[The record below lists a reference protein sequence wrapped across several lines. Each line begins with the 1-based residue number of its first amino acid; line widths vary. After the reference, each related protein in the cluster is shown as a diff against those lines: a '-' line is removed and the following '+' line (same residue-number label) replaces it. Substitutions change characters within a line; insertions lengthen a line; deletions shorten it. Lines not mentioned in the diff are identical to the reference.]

1 MRTARTTREL
11 LNLITTRPS
20 SFVPTLGALHDGHRS
35 LLSAAR
41 ASSAGPVVGSIF
53 VNPLQF
59 GPSEDFDAY
68 PRSEEADLEMFRAQ
82 GVDIAFIPSV
92 DEMYP
97 PGRTT
102 TVSVGPLGEIL
113 EGAHRPGHFDG
124 VATVCA
130 KLFNLVRPQRA
141 FFGQK
146 DAQQVAVIK
155 RMVADLN
162 FDIEVVVCPTVRDG
176 GGLALSSRNAY
187 LSGEERDRATTL
199 YRALVAGRSILNA
212 GQDPTAARA
221 EMESMLS
228 ETPGLELD
236 YAVVCDPETFGSPEP
251 ERPVLLAVAARVGR
265 ARLIDNVMW
274 EPDGVQH

>member
-41 ASSAGPVVGSIF
+41 ASSAGSVVGSIF

-130 KLFNLVRPQRA
+130 KFFNLVRPQRA

-176 GGLALSSRNAY
+176 DGLALSSRNAY

-212 GQDPTAARA
+212 GGDPTAARA

-228 ETPGLELD
+228 EAPGLELD
-236 YAVVCDPETFGSPEP
+236 YAVVCDPDTFGSPEP